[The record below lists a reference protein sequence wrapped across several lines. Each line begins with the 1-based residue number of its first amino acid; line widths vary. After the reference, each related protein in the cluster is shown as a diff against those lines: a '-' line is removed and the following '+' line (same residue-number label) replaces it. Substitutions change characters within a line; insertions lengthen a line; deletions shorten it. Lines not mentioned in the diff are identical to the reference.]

1 MQRNSFPIFQS
12 YIATGKLDQIRH
24 IFFFKHWN
32 IVKFEKDSLRPEFQ
46 INIYLLWINFENL
59 QIFLTLSFFPSNT
72 SFILRLCIYTE
83 CSYLLLQAVPTRLND
98 YLLEVG
104 KSSGEKAIS
113 MRKWDLFYD
122 LKSIWCQ
129 LSLRGLRLHKIWE
142 NMEMNT
148 IHKLRRLKIE

>member
-1 MQRNSFPIFQS
+1 MGFSIWIYVFGFSRYNGLI
-12 YIATGKLDQIRH
+12 IR
-24 IFFFKHWN
+24 
-32 IVKFEKDSLRPEFQ
+32 SEFQ
-46 INIYLLWINFENL
+46 INIYLLWSNFENL
-59 QIFLTLSFFPSNT
+59 QIFLTSLSFFPSNT

-148 IHKLRRLKIE
+148 IHKLRRLKIEYVLGLICIMYR